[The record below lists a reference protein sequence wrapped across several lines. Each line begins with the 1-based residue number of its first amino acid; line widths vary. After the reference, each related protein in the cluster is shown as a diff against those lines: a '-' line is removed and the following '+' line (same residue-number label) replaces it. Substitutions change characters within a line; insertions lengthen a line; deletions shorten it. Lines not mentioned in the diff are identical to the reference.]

1 MALRALLAALAGATL
16 APLATFAQPPA
27 PPAAGATTVDGVV
40 VTPSDKSLN
49 QRAHG
54 FVNGIVAQRPQ
65 RSLIRWRRPICPLV
79 AGLPPDQGE
88 YMLARLSEVA
98 REARAP
104 LGGRDCRANLYVV
117 VSDEPQRLLELW
129 RRHDRNL
136 FAAGLP
142 ATVARFVETDRPVR
156 VWHNW
161 LYEHPDGRPAPPSAS
176 DFGAP
181 TFAFSKASRLSLNA
195 VRSAGAVIVVVD
207 ARELDGVT
215 PTQLADYVAM
225 SAFTELRPE
234 LALGDGPTILSLF
247 DENREAPPGL
257 SAWDKAFLRGLYG
270 TDSGSVTQRA
280 EIAGRVLR
288 DVRQAETPPR

>member
-1 MALRALLAALAGATL
+1 MALRTLFAALAGATL
-16 APLATFAQPPA
+16 APVAPFAQPPA
-27 PPAAGATTVDGVV
+27 PPAATTVEGVV
-40 VTPSDKSLN
+40 VAPSDKSPR

-65 RSLIRWRRPICPLV
+65 RSLIRWRQPICPLV
-79 AGLPPDQGE
+79 AGLPPDEGE
-88 YMLARLSEVA
+88 YILARLSEVA

-104 LGGRDCRANLYVV
+104 LGDRDCRPNLYVV

-136 FAAGLP
+136 FAAGPP
-142 ATVARFVETDRPVR
+142 ATIARFVQTERPVR

-161 LYEHPDGRPAPPSAS
+161 RYEHPDGRPAPPEAD

-181 TFAFSKASRLSLNA
+181 TFRFSKASRLSLNA
-195 VRSAGAVIVVVD
+195 VRNAGVAIVVVD
-207 ARELDGVT
+207 ARELNGVT
-215 PTQLADYVAM
+215 QTQLADYVAM

-247 DENREAPPGL
+247 EENREAPPGL

-288 DVRQAETPPR
+288 DVRQAETSPR